1 MTTPQQAAAAAAAT
15 ANAGLNPDLGQA
27 RAEESS
33 LSSWAGP
40 YVTEML
46 GRGQALAETPYQ
58 AFTGPLTAGAS
69 NLQSTAFQGLGAL
82 QLPQAS
88 TGSFTGAGY
97 TPLTAEQLAA
107 GETPDYTSA
116 SDNMV
121 QQYMN
126 PYLEGALAPQY
137 AQAQRDY
144 QKAQR
149 DLQSQYSQAGAY
161 GGSRQGVAEGEL
173 RSGALQNLS
182 QITGRGYEQAYADAQ
197 NMFNKDR
204 TYGLQALDAQLGAG
218 AEQRGITS
226 EGIGADYAQFKE
238 ERDDPFKKVQ
248 YMQSLLQGLPLETQS
263 YSYYQPSGLEALAG
277 AFSGG
282 QDIYSLLMS
291 LGDKGAATPA
301 APAAPAGP
309 DMGAYPNATYGNSP
323 TSTATSAGDMG
334 AYPGATYP
342 NTSTVAPTPV
352 TVPRPIAGI
361 TT

>member
-1 MTTPQQAAAAAAAT
+1 MANDTPQEVAAAAAAN
-15 ANAGLNPDLGQA
+15 ANAGLNPGLGQA

-46 GRGQALAETPYQ
+46 GRGEAVASTPYE
-58 AFTGPLTAGAS
+58 AYMGPLTAGAS

-126 PYLEGALAPQY
+126 PYLEAALAPQY

-149 DLQSQYSQAGAY
+149 DLQSQYAQAGAY

-173 RSGALQNLS
+173 RSGALQNLAE
-182 QITGRGYEQAYADAQ
+182 ITGRGYEQAYDKAADLY
-197 NMFNKDR
+197 NRDR
-204 TYGLQALDAQLGAG
+204 TYGLQALGAQLDAG

-226 EGIGADYAQFKE
+226 EGIAADYAQFKE
-238 ERDDPFKKVQ
+238 ERDFPYKQVQ

-291 LGDKGAATPA
+291 LGAKP
-301 APAAPAGP
+301 PQE
-309 DMGAYPNATYGNSP
+309 P
-323 TSTATSAGDMG
+323 TV
-334 AYPGATYP
+334 P
-342 NTSTVAPTPV
+342 PTPV
-352 TVPRPIAGI
+352 TVPEASTNTLPGVYP
-361 TT
+361 